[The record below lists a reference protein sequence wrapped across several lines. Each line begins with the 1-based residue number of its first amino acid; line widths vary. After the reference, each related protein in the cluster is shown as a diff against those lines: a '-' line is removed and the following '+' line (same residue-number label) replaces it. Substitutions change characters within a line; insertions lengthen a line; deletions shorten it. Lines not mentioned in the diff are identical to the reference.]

1 QLEENKPIYIG
12 DKQERR
18 CIVHYDTPSITNK
31 TNNFASSQTQNS
43 QSINVQKNIYQI
55 QKYYILLFYA

>member
-1 QLEENKPIYIG
+1 M
-12 DKQERR
+12 
-18 CIVHYDTPSITNK
+18 ITNK